1 MRPLTDPEFAN
12 EFATNWIKNWNNR
25 DVEAVLSHFDDDCIF
40 ESPLGKTYAG
50 SSVIRGKS
58 ALRAYWMAAL
68 GRIKS
73 LKFELESAVWD
84 PKQRTLVV
92 FSIAQLDQRTVRA
105 CEAML
110 FAPNG
115 RQHTGRAY
123 YGYASE

>member
-1 MRPLTDPEFAN
+1 MQLTDPNFAHEFAS
-12 EFATNWIKNWNNR
+12 NWIKNWNNR

-50 SSVIRGKS
+50 SPVIRGKQ
-58 ALRAYWMAAL
+58 ALRSYWLAAL
-68 GRIKS
+68 DRIKS

-84 PKQRTLVV
+84 PNERTLVV
-92 FSIAQLDQRTVRA
+92 FSIAHLDERTMRA
-105 CEAML
+105 CEAMV

-115 RQHTGRAY
+115 RQRIGRAY